1 MNVRAFLFDLDGVI
15 VDTAKYHFIAWKKLA
30 NELGVDFTEEEN
42 EQLKGVSRRGS
53 IEKIMEWGNISL
65 PEQEIEHW
73 MKVKN
78 EWYLDLIAHMNPDE
92 ALPGAR
98 KCLDEARAAGIKI
111 ALGSASKNAPMI
123 LKQCELEEFFEAIID
138 GTMVT
143 HSKPHPEVFLKG
155 AEALGVDPESCT
167 VFEDSKA
174 GIEAALAGNMHTVAV
189 GSPEVLPGAEL
200 YVSGLHEFDLTSY
213 LR

>member
-1 MNVRAFLFDLDGVI
+1 MKVSAFLFDLDGVI
-15 VDTAKYHFIAWKKLA
+15 VDTAKYHFIAWKRLA

-65 PEQEIEHW
+65 PEEKIEHW

-78 EWYLDLIAHMNPDE
+78 DWYLDLIAHMNPDE
-92 ALPGAR
+92 TLPGAR
-98 KCLDEARAAGIKI
+98 DCLEGARSAGVKI

-123 LKQCELEEFFEAIID
+123 LKQCELEHFFEAVID
-138 GTMVT
+138 GTKVT

-155 AEALGVDPESCT
+155 SEALGVKPELCT
-167 VFEDSKA
+167 VFEDSQA
-174 GIEAALAGNMHTVAV
+174 GIEAALAGNMHTVAI
-189 GSPEVLPGAEL
+189 GSPDVLPGAEM
-200 YVSGLHEFDLTSY
+200 YVSGLHEFNLNNY